1 MERLEKAK
9 NWGVEVENEKRLAK
23 LAKVILIVSL
33 IASMLVIVLSIVWED
48 WILLVVSLL
57 SIPFNFIS
65 YFFVKVIIEI
75 SLSSKI
81 IIYNSLQD
89 ENTSK
94 LLWFFELQN
103 KIATLAVELEYMCAN

>member
-9 NWGVEVENEKRLAK
+9 NWGVEVENEKRLTK

-33 IASMLVIVLSIVWED
+33 IASMLVIVLSIVRED

-65 YFFVKVIIEI
+65 YFFV
-75 SLSSKI
+75 
-81 IIYNSLQD
+81 
-89 ENTSK
+89 
-94 LLWFFELQN
+94 
-103 KIATLAVELEYMCAN
+103 